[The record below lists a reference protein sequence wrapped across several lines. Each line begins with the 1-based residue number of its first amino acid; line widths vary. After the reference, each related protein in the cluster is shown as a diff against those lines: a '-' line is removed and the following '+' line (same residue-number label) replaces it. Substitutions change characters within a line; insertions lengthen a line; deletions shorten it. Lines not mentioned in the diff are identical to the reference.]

1 MASVHNKIPLYLMLT
16 GLPLIYKK
24 EDATFAATKIL
35 DASGSGEGSYD
46 ISYDSTNGK
55 WTIGLADLSE
65 IKNHDSVG
73 ITETDIVT
81 AIKDILG
88 VTATADSGVITITGA
103 ENWGGF
109 EFLDALSNVYVPGFG
124 PFYRDEAGYPHDAD
138 ELYRLIPNGNFLVQ
152 SYWRVNI
159 TSEIRIKNPWLD
171 TLNPCDFYILTGWGL
186 QYILEKTGSA
196 TSDYYV

>member
-103 ENWGGF
+103 EK
-109 EFLDALSNVYVPGFG
+109 
-124 PFYRDEAGYPHDAD
+124 
-138 ELYRLIPNGNFLVQ
+138 LVQ
-152 SYWRVNI
+152 LMLPHLCLRNLRGNI
-159 TSEIRIKNPWLD
+159 SQRKL
-171 TLNPCDFYILTGWGL
+171 LYHV
-186 QYILEKTGSA
+186 Q
-196 TSDYYV
+196 